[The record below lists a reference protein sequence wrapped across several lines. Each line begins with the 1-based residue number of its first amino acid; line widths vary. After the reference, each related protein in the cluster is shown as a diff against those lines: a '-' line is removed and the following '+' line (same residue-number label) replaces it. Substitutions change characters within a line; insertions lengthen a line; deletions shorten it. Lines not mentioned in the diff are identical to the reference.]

1 MRRCQANLPN
11 RCCRHID
18 RVAYRAFDGE
28 QWMDRE
34 GRAATTGNTYCGN
47 LLWQSGLTLLA
58 PNPALA
64 PATGAQRFG
73 SAALNDIMIDVN
85 ANTPSGVERVN
96 GWPSMG
102 SYTDRWCH
110 SDMKDVSYFFNFK
123 FYQKVVEKG
132 ELR

>member
-1 MRRCQANLPN
+1 MNSPTSPPLVRGT
-11 RCCRHID
+11 H
-18 RVAYRAFDGE
+18 
-28 QWMDRE
+28 
-34 GRAATTGNTYCGN
+34 
-47 LLWQSGLTLLA
+47 LA
-58 PNPALA
+58 LGIPALA

-73 SAALNDIMIDVN
+73 SAALNDIMINVN

-110 SDMKDVSYFFNFK
+110 SDMKDVSFFFNFK

>member
-1 MRRCQANLPN
+1 MKKRYLTIVLAMACFVGKAETVTVRY
-11 RCCRHID
+11 HIVNE
-18 RVAYRAFDGE
+18 RQEPV
-28 QWMDRE
+28 
-34 GRAATTGNTYCGN
+34 
-47 LLWQSGLTLLA
+47 S
-58 PNPALA
+58 
-64 PATGAQRFG
+64 GAQRFG

-85 ANTPSGVERVN
+85 VNTPSGVERVN

>member
-1 MRRCQANLPN
+1 MKKSPF
-11 RCCRHID
+11 
-18 RVAYRAFDGE
+18 AYGDKFDF
-28 QWMDRE
+28 
-34 GRAATTGNTYCGN
+34 TTYC
-47 LLWQSGLTLLA
+47 LIFATLLIA
-58 PNPALA
+58 TAIFNIYCYPPSMNSPTIPMLVRGAHLALGIPALA

-85 ANTPSGVERVN
+85 ANTPIGVERVN
-96 GWPSMG
+96 GWPSLG

-110 SDMKDVSYFFNFK
+110 SDMKDVSFFFNFK